1 MNEYRLSGQGK
12 IIIVKNVKIL
22 VICIIIL
29 IPAEISAFWN
39 TCIKIDRDN
48 TSIWVVDPDIM
59 GVKNFNTNEFAFVS
73 IDCPEDSLHEH
84 PFSKCANG
92 CPLYP
97 ASSIKLSTGRDK
109 ICESDAIFIYKK
121 RCKVSHMEKGKDR

>member
-1 MNEYRLSGQGK
+1 MKRFF
-12 IIIVKNVKIL
+12 VF
-22 VICIIIL
+22 VISMIIL
-29 IPAEISAFWN
+29 IPAEIFAFWN
-39 TCIKIDRDN
+39 TCIKIDKDN

-59 GVKNFNTNEFAFVS
+59 GVKNFGTNEFAFVS
-73 IDCPEDSLHEH
+73 IDCPEDTPYEH

-97 ASSIKLSTGRDK
+97 ASSIKLPTGRDK
-109 ICESDAIFIYKK
+109 ICESDKVFIYKK